1 MVLKLSEE
9 VQCQDFE
16 TFGYFQNYFYWVLGG
31 FFLFFCF
38 GWVTNFTMKVNRL
51 SQNELTH
58 KLRIQN
64 TR

>member
-31 FFLFFCF
+31 FFFIFLFWM
-38 GWVTNFTMKVNRL
+38 G
-51 SQNELTH
+51 H
-58 KLRIQN
+58 KFYDEGKSFKSE
-64 TR
+64 